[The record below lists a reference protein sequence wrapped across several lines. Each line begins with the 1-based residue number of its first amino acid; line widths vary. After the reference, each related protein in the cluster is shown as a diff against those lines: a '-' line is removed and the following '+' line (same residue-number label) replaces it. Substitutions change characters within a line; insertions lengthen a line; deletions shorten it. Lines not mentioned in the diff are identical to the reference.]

1 MKFSSY
7 IKEVSKEKV
16 EEFDPKELKMGAEV
30 ELEHTDD
37 KEEAKKITMDH
48 LREIPDYYTRLKK
61 MEDQAKKEGKFN
73 EI

>member
-1 MKFSSY
+1 MKFRSY
-7 IKEVSKEKV
+7 IKEVSKEKE
-16 EEFDPKELKMGAEV
+16 EEFDPKELRMGAEV
-30 ELEHTDD
+30 ELDHTDD
-37 KEEAKKITMDH
+37 KEEAKKIAMDH